1 MPRNEDITI
10 EEIFKLRHRVTLSG
24 SLARIAGEL
33 DIRVNSLHGQG
44 IDRLADVFEV
54 EAVSEDGL
62 IEGIRL
68 KDDATFTV
76 GVQWHAEWEPQNPTL
91 SCRLFEAFG
100 DAVRA
105 RARERNFRGNRTSF

>member
-1 MPRNEDITI
+1 MTM
-10 EEIFKLRHRVTLSG
+10 EEFGKRGNRVTLRG
-24 SLARIAGEL
+24 SLGRMAGES
-33 DIRVNSLHGQG
+33 DIQVNSWHGQG
-44 IDRLADVFEV
+44 IDSLADALAV

-76 GVQWHAEWEPQNPTL
+76 GVQWHAEWEPQNHTL

-105 RARERNFRGNRTSF
+105 RARER